1 MDNES
6 IKNTVTI
13 IGCIV
18 SILSLLGLGTLTSM
32 FWKDKIERKKQES
45 AENVALRE
53 EKRKQQMMEVVTE
66 SINAALSENL
76 KPLET
81 AIRDIQSDLDKVKK
95 GVQVS
100 NRNDLEEI
108 ADKAMD
114 NGYCSLYDKQRFEAT
129 YQAYHALGKSG
140 IMDTKRDRLLAMPE
154 RKPATKKT
162 TTTKKVVKIKKE

>member
-13 IGCIV
+13 IGCII

-114 NGYCSLYDKQRFEAT
+114 NGYCSLYDK
-129 YQAYHALGKSG
+129 
-140 IMDTKRDRLLAMPE
+140 
-154 RKPATKKT
+154 
-162 TTTKKVVKIKKE
+162 